1 MLLTTHLIASIILKE
16 IRYIKKFI
24 DKLSQDLFK
33 ILYLSVF
40 ILFRGNQGIY
50 NKLIFPH

>member
-1 MLLTTHLIASIILKE
+1 MLLTTHLVVSIILKE
-16 IRYIKKFI
+16 IRYIKKCI
-24 DKLSQDLFK
+24 DELFQDLFK
-33 ILYLSVF
+33 ILYLSLF

>member
-16 IRYIKKFI
+16 IRYIKKII
-24 DKLSQDLFK
+24 DELSQDLLK
-33 ILYLSVF
+33 ILYLNLF